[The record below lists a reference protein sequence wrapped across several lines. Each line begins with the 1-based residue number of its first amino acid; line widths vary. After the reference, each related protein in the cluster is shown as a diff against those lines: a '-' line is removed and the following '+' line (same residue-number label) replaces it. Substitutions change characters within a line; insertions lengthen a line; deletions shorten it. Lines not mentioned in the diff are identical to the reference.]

1 MKPFITLL
9 ATILISGYIHA
20 QDPIAYSIEHDGLT
34 RDYYVYVPAAYD
46 GSTNVPV
53 VVNFHGFGSN
63 YFEQMFYG
71 DFRTIADTA
80 NFILVLPDGTLFNNS
95 GHWNVGGFTSGSTVD
110 DIGFVD
116 VMLDELMSNYNV
128 DTTRIYS
135 TGMSNGGYFSF
146 LLACQLSE
154 RIAAIASVTGS
165 MTPETYND
173 CNPQHPMPVMQIHGD
188 MDLTV
193 PYEGAAWSEPIPDV
207 VLYWRDFNNCEVDP
221 TFTEFEDTA
230 PNDGSTAEE
239 YYYAGG
245 DDGSSVSHIKVLG
258 GGHTWPGSV
267 FNFAG
272 TNQDFNASDLIWKFF
287 RNYDINGVNPIIN
300 TQAASKTTLKI
311 YPNPVTDE
319 LIVERD
325 NHSSLYFKVYDL
337 LGNCLQE
344 GYTTNRID
352 VSTLPPNLYLLHI
365 DNQVLKVLK
374 Q

>member
-1 MKPFITLL
+1 
-9 ATILISGYIHA
+9 
-20 QDPIAYSIEHDGLT
+20 
-34 RDYYVYVPAAYD
+34 
-46 GSTNVPV
+46 
-53 VVNFHGFGSN
+53 
-63 YFEQMFYG
+63 
-71 DFRTIADTA
+71 
-80 NFILVLPDGTLFNNS
+80 
-95 GHWNVGGFTSGSTVD
+95 
-110 DIGFVD
+110 
-116 VMLDELMSNYNV
+116 
-128 DTTRIYS
+128 
-135 TGMSNGGYFSF
+135 MSNGGYFSF

-207 VLYWRDFNNCEVDP
+207 VLYWRDFNNCELDP

-245 DDGSSVSHIKVLG
+245 DDGSAVSHIKVL
-258 GGHTWPGSV
+258 
-267 FNFAG
+267 
-272 TNQDFNASDLIWKFF
+272 
-287 RNYDINGVNPIIN
+287 IIN
-300 TQAASKTTLKI
+300 TQASSKTTLKV